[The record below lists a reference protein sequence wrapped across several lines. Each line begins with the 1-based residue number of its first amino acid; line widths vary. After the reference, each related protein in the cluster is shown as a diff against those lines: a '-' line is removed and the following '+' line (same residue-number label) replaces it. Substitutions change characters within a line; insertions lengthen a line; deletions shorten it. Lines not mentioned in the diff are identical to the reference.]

1 MFLVKDLARPNRT
14 ILYMKYSQLLIFL
27 LLQLILSAT
36 SFANNPG
43 ISYQGRIFKP
53 DGNPLEGTTVQF
65 RMQVR
70 SPGSEN
76 CLLYEEVQT
85 LNMAGSAGVF
95 ALTLNDGT
103 GTRLDAATYQVDRIF
118 ANRDTMTLDA
128 TRCTAGTTYTPNSAD
143 GRKLVV
149 YFKDETMT
157 AYEAM
162 PLMNLNY
169 VPQAMYALEAQKVD
183 KFAVSNILRAVDGS
197 GNPVAAPALNPT
209 QLVNLNT
216 LLATPAANY
225 VQTTTNGSA
234 ALPVVAGNPSSG
246 LAAGQI
252 WYDSGSNV
260 MKYYDGAVKTF
271 GTSGGGVTSVATG
284 TGLTG
289 GPITTTGTINVD
301 VGVTTG
307 KIVQVAASNKLPVID
322 GSNLTN
328 ITATDATKLP
338 LAGGTMTG
346 PLVNS
351 SNSASTAL
359 AVTQAS
365 TGYAASFMGGNV
377 GIGTTVPETLLSLAN
392 TGVLQFGSTTDTNY
406 AQLSR
411 NNLSFY
417 RNDNLFSFINQKGIG
432 SGILI
437 RTSQAATSDT
447 QAVAILANGNV
458 GIGTTTPSSALHVV
472 GAAGTVGSPNGG
484 SGLTV
489 VGGSAYALGN
499 GNGGNLSLTGGAA
512 AGTGTGG
519 DISITSGA
527 GTNPSFTRA
536 GNIVIAPG
544 TGWSPASTSIY
555 GGNYAGLGAPSLT
568 LGGTSSITTGSVT
581 LRSSDSTPAAGATGN
596 LSLLTGTVG
605 GTLSSANA
613 GNISIVAGNGG
624 NALSLGGSVSITAGN
639 GGAANNSGAN
649 VTINP
654 GAKGG
659 AASDGNIILANLQGN
674 VGIGTA
680 SPGSRLTIKSQADSA
695 TILSGRNEYD
705 QEIAKIL
712 VGGTGTHDGTFS
724 ILTGS
729 GTVKAS
735 MSANALG
742 QPVLYGNSYSTN
754 KPDGTTSVY
763 GAALALVSPLPIG
776 EENGIFF
783 SNSQTSSNAPGGAI
797 TFYTTDNGGYG
808 RGGLKFKTSDSGSV
822 TTRMTINSTG
832 SIGVGTTTPQ
842 ATLDVNGYVK
852 LKSNGSEPVAC
863 SGTTAGSIA
872 MTSSYVPCVCNG
884 TAWYYLDSLRSGVVA
899 CVW

>member
-1 MFLVKDLARPNRT
+1 LSKPVKAAFFFFMFLLAT
-14 ILYMKYSQLLIFL
+14 
-27 LLQLILSAT
+27 T

-346 PLVNS
+346 PLVNN

-359 AVTQAS
+359 AVTQAGA
-365 TGYAASFMGGNV
+365 GYAASFMGGNV
-377 GIGTTVPETLLSLAN
+377 GIGTASPAQTLDVNGNVNISSFLQVGGVNFTAVGGAGTAFWVGDLSGA
-392 TGVLQFGSTTDTNY
+392 GYSTNFYTNGTEKM
-406 AQLSR
+406 R
-411 NNLSFY
+411 
-417 RNDNLFSFINQKGIG
+417 I
-432 SGILI
+432 
-437 RTSQAATSDT
+437 TST
-447 QAVAILANGNV
+447 GNV
-458 GIGTTTPSSALHVV
+458 GIGTTTPASQLTVSNTADAVLLIQADSDNT
-472 GAAGTVGSPNGG
+472 GGDNGTENAILRFAIDGGTAGWDIADINNSGTSRLDFMNGG
-484 SGLTV
+484 STFL
-489 VGGSAYALGN
+489 ALHSN
-499 GNGGNLSLTGGAA
+499 GNVGVGTTTPGAQLDITASANTVALQSTGYSLTGANA
-512 AGTGTGG
+512 SSLMNLTGVW
-519 DISITSGA
+519 DTSG
-527 GTNPSFTRA
+527 TP
-536 GNIVIAPG
+536 
-544 TGWSPASTSIY
+544 
-555 GGNYAGLGAPSLT
+555 T
-568 LGGTSSITTGSVT
+568 LIK
-581 LRSSDSTPAAGATGN
+581 
-596 LSLLTGTVG
+596 
-605 GTLSSANA
+605 
-613 GNISIVAGNGG
+613 
-624 NALSLGGSVSITAGN
+624 
-639 GGAANNSGAN
+639 AN
-649 VTINP
+649 VTNTAS
-654 GAKGG
+654 GASSLLLDLQVGG
-659 AASDGNIILANLQGN
+659 ASKFRVSKNGSLISSGGATFNTDSNAFAGLEIYNTNAGAGAIAGARFTNDNYAPGFIGVPSSAHTYADQLFLEGTGMVFNSNGTTKIKFRTNSNDRMLIDSNGN
-674 VGIGTA
+674 VGIGTTSPSTKLHVVGSSGATIATFADGGATTCTVTPA
-680 SPGSRLTIKSQADSA
+680 STGFACSSDERLKKNIETFSDSA
-695 TILSGRNEYD
+695 SLENILQLRTVTYDWRSVDNGRHTGYIA
-705 QEIAKIL
+705 QELEEVAPEFVRTGEDGFKQVNYTGL
-712 VGGTGTHDGTFS
+712 VPWITGAIKAFYGEF
-724 ILTGS
+724 
-729 GTVKAS
+729 KAS
-735 MSANALG
+735 IGAVNYKAV
-742 QPVLYGNSYSTN
+742 VLESKT
-754 KPDGTTSVY
+754 
-763 GAALALVSPLPIG
+763 LALESKTYALEAKNTAILQ
-776 EENGIFF
+776 ENAELKARLDQQEKELAVIK
-783 SNSQTSSNAPGGAI
+783 NKL
-797 TFYTTDNGGYG
+797 
-808 RGGLKFKTSDSGSV
+808 GL
-822 TTRMTINSTG
+822 
-832 SIGVGTTTPQ
+832 
-842 ATLDVNGYVK
+842 
-852 LKSNGSEPVAC
+852 
-863 SGTTAGSIA
+863 
-872 MTSSYVPCVCNG
+872 
-884 TAWYYLDSLRSGVVA
+884 
-899 CVW
+899 

>member
-1 MFLVKDLARPNRT
+1 
-14 ILYMKYSQLLIFL
+14 MKYSQLLICL
-27 LLQLILSAT
+27 LLQLVLSAT

-103 GTRLDAATYQVDRIF
+103 GTRLDTATYQVDRIF
-118 ANRDTMTLDA
+118 ANRDTMTLDT
-128 TRCTAGTTYTPNSAD
+128 TRCASGTTYTPNSSD

-149 YFKDETMT
+149 YFKDETMA

-271 GTSGGGVTSVATG
+271 GTSGGSVTSVATG

-307 KIVQVAASNKLPVID
+307 KIIQVAASNKLPVID

-346 PLVNS
+346 PLVNN

-359 AVTQAS
+359 AVTQAGA
-365 TGYAASFMGGNV
+365 GYAASFMGGNV
-377 GIGTTVPETLLSLAN
+377 GIGTATPSKTLSVQNTITSGGGMYNDGQIRVGESGASNMSLYLGASENLSIGVPGSIISSTS
-392 TGVLQFGSTTDTNY
+392 TFGS
-406 AQLSR
+406 R
-411 NNLSFY
+411 
-417 RNDNLFSFINQKGIG
+417 NLFLQPGGGYVSIGAFNGANITAPESHLHVWGTISSGG
-432 SGILI
+432 SGASYLLKSAGLNSGIYKETGNEISIMSNNNRGL
-437 RTSQAATSDT
+437 TVATT
-447 QAVAILANGNV
+447 GNV
-458 GIGTTTPSSALHVV
+458 GIGTTTPS
-472 GAAGTVGSPNGG
+472 
-484 SGLTV
+484 
-489 VGGSAYALGN
+489 
-499 GNGGNLSLTGGAA
+499 
-512 AGTGTGG
+512 
-519 DISITSGA
+519 
-527 GTNPSFTRA
+527 F
-536 GNIVIAPG
+536 
-544 TGWSPASTSIY
+544 
-555 GGNYAGLGAPSLT
+555 
-568 LGGTSSITTGSVT
+568 
-581 LRSSDSTPAAGATGN
+581 
-596 LSLLTGTVG
+596 
-605 GTLSSANA
+605 
-613 GNISIVAGNGG
+613 
-624 NALSLGGSVSITAGN
+624 ALSLGDGSARDGSLLALGFGTVGTDGQTLSVSGTGTRMLWYSKKAAFRAGAASGTGWDDANIGTYSFAGGSGSKASGDASTAFGSEAIASGNSSFAVGEASTAIGNFGVALGYANSATGIYSVALGQATTAAGGSAFSAGLYSHAAGIGATTLGYGTYATGNNSFAAGN
-639 GGAANNSGAN
+639 TTTAESVSQFTIGAYNLPVGGENATTWVATDPLFVVGNGTNSGASRSN
-649 VTINP
+649 
-654 GAKGG
+654 AMM
-659 AASDGNIILANLQGN
+659 ILKNGN
-674 VGIGTA
+674 VGIGTSTPA
-680 SPGSRLTIKSQADSA
+680 AKLHVNGEIK
-695 TILSGRNEYD
+695 
-705 QEIAKIL
+705 
-712 VGGTGTHDGTFS
+712 
-724 ILTGS
+724 
-729 GTVKAS
+729 
-735 MSANALG
+735 LG
-742 QPVLYGNSYSTN
+742 NTSSSCDSTN
-754 KPDGTTSVY
+754 EGQQRYNATSKVM
-763 GAALALVSPLPIG
+763 
-776 EENGIFF
+776 EF
-783 SNSQTSSNAPGGAI
+783 
-797 TFYTTDNGGYG
+797 
-808 RGGLKFKTSDSGSV
+808 
-822 TTRMTINSTG
+822 
-832 SIGVGTTTPQ
+832 
-842 ATLDVNGYVK
+842 
-852 LKSNGSEPVAC
+852 
-863 SGTTAGSIA
+863 
-872 MTSSYVPCVCNG
+872 CNG
-884 TAWYYLDSLRSGVVA
+884 TAWTSLGNGTVPSGTWCGHRSVYYGGTSVWDTPTSGTVSSTCSGSALTISGTQAAPTLGGCPADYTATLIRTGYDGTGGFNYFVLT
-899 CVW
+899 CLKN